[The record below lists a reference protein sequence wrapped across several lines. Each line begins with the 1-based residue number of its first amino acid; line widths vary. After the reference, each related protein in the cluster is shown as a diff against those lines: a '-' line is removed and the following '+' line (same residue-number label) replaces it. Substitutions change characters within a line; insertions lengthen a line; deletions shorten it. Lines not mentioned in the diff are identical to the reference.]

1 MNIFTRKKQFLK
13 NLPDFMKGCLSLTSR
28 SCGKTSCKRCQAGGK
43 HPVYL
48 FGFSVKGEKK
58 VVSIPIKFHKQ
69 VQKLVKNWH
78 HYNDL
83 AEELTDINVQLIKKG
98 EFKE

>member
-13 NLPDFMKGCLSLTSR
+13 NLPDLMKGCLSLTSR
-28 SCGKTSCKRCQAGGK
+28 SCGKTSCKKCQAGGK

-48 FGFSVKGEKK
+48 FGFSVKGKKK

-69 VQKLVKNWH
+69 VQKLLNNYYH
-78 HYNDL
+78 HRDL
-83 AEELTDINVQLIKKG
+83 IEELTDINVQLIKKG